1 MNALNTSASGEPAG
15 NQASAARAPVAVV
28 IPYFQR
34 QPGILSKA
42 IRSIAAQRVM
52 PAEIIVVDDSSPV
65 PARTDLAQLLAERPD
80 LPVRIIEQAN
90 GGPAAARNKGLD
102 SVSTAC
108 EYVAFLDSDDEW
120 HPTHIEHAMAGLE
133 LGNDFYFSD
142 FFRLDQSKSVF
153 EQATFFDVA
162 QHPRACEQYP
172 VARHVG
178 NMKEQILSGNV
189 IGTSTVVYRFR
200 KFAGLRFRE
209 EFVYAG
215 EDFLFWL
222 ELSTRTQAYVFGTTP
237 EVTYGR
243 GVNIFAGSG
252 WGTEHS
258 MDRLHY
264 ETKLAHA
271 IPKLYPLDPIQAER
285 NRQSIRKLR
294 YTMLKDL
301 LHRLAH
307 RKKINLAL
315 LKRHLKIDPYLP
327 LFLPPLF
334 LNILMQRLGLSRS

>member
-1 MNALNTSASGEPAG
+1 MHHPTSTATAG
-15 NQASAARAPVAVV
+15 KIAVV

-34 QPGILSKA
+34 QPGILAKA
-42 IRSIAAQRVM
+42 VRSIAVQRHL

-65 PARTDLAQLLAERPD
+65 PARADLAELMAEHPN
-80 LPVRIIEQAN
+80 LPLRIVEQPNA
-90 GGPAAARNKGLD
+90 GPAAARNRGLD
-102 SVSTAC
+102 SVSADV

-120 HPTHIEHAMAGLE
+120 HDNHLLHAVAGLE
-133 LGNDFYFSD
+133 AGNDFYFSD
-142 FFRLDQSKSVF
+142 YFRLDQARSVF
-153 EQATFFDVA
+153 EQATGFF
-162 QHPRACEQYP
+162 QPERHPRLAPDYP

-178 NMKEQILSGNV
+178 SMKEQILSGNV

-200 KFAGLRFRE
+200 KFAAMRFRE
-209 EFVYAG
+209 EFVRAG

-222 ELSTRTQAYVFGTTP
+222 ELSTRTGAYAFGTTP

-243 GVNIFAGSG
+243 GVNIYAGSG

-264 ETKLAHA
+264 ETKLARA
-271 IPKLYPLDPIQAER
+271 IPRLFDLDAVQHQRVRHSLRE
-285 NRQSIRKLR
+285 LR

-315 LKRHLKIDPYLP
+315 LRRHLGLDPLLP
-327 LFLPPLF
+327 LYLPPLVF
-334 LNILMQRLGLSRS
+334 NVLRQRLTRSR